1 MVKTS
6 ALVLKELGVE
16 VAKITEED
24 KAKGKTTV
32 GSLSMK
38 QVVKIAKEKQKEF
51 INKDLKSVVKMVL
64 GTCNS
69 MNGVLVE
76 NKRPKDIIK
85 EVDEG
90 RWNEV
95 IDLNN

>member
-6 ALVLKELGVE
+6 SLVLKELGIE

-32 GSLSMK
+32 GNLSMK
-38 QVVKIAKEKQKEF
+38 QVVKIAKEKQKELM
-51 INKDLKSVVKMVL
+51 NRDLKSVVKMVL

-76 NKRPKDIIK
+76 NKRPKDVIE

-90 RWNEV
+90 KWDET
-95 IDLNN
+95 IGLNN